1 MSKAARQRSAR
12 ERLAEERKKQALKQ
26 QRTRRVLVTL
36 SGLVIVALAVV
47 ITVYFVNKKD
57 SSTYA
62 GALAP
67 ATRQTDGAILASKGG
82 KAPKL
87 ELFEDFQCPICHE
100 FEKASGATIKRLAA
114 EGKVNVLY
122 YPFWLFKQQPD
133 PIRGNSQRA
142 ANAALCAPADKWIQY
157 HDEIYKNQ
165 PAEGSK
171 GFSNKDLIGWAKD
184 LGFDTP
190 QFEQCVNGGQKQSL
204 IDSMTN
210 YAENTR
216 KVTGTPTVFLNGQS
230 VDLNSTLLNAK
241 NLEKAILAA
250 QPVDVTPSGAAS
262 PPASP
267 SASPSATAT
276 PKK

>member
-12 ERLAEERKKQALKQ
+12 ERLAEERRKQAQKQ
-26 QRTRRVLVTL
+26 QRMRRLMVTL

-47 ITVYFVNKKD
+47 ITVYFVTKKD
-57 SSTYA
+57 PNAYT

-67 ATRQTDGAILASKGG
+67 TTRQSDGAILASKPGA

-100 FEKASGATIKRLAA
+100 FENSSGSTIKRLAA

-122 YPFWLFKQQPD
+122 YPFWLFKQQTE

-157 HDEIYKNQ
+157 HDAIYKHQ

-171 GFSNKDLIGWAKD
+171 GFSNKDLISWAKD

-204 IDSMTN
+204 VDSMTN
-210 YAENTR
+210 YAEQTR
-216 KVTGTPTVFLNGQS
+216 KVTGTPTVFLNGQTL
-230 VDLNSTLLNAK
+230 DLNSTLLNAK

-250 QPVDVTPSGAAS
+250 
-262 PPASP
+262 PPTEITT
-267 SASPSATAT
+267 SASPSAAASPSAT

>member
-12 ERLAEERKKQALKQ
+12 ERLAEERRRQAQKQ
-26 QRTRRVLVTL
+26 QRTRRLLISL
-36 SGLVIVALAVV
+36 SGLVVVALAVV

-57 SSTYA
+57 PNAYN

-67 ATRQTDGAILASKGG
+67 ASRQSDGALLAAKPGA

-100 FEKASGATIKRLAA
+100 FENSSGSTIKRLAA
-114 EGKVNVLY
+114 QGKVNVLY
-122 YPFWLFKQQPD
+122 YPFWLFKQQPE

-157 HDEIYKNQ
+157 HDVIYKHQ

-190 QFEQCVNGGQKQSL
+190 PFEQCVNGGQKQSL
-204 IDSMTN
+204 VDSMTN
-210 YAENTR
+210 YAEQTR

-230 VDLNSTLLNAK
+230 MDLNGTLLNAK

-250 QPVDVTPSGAAS
+250 PPAALTPSTAPSGAV
-262 PPASP
+262 
-267 SASPSATAT
+267 SPSAT

>member
-12 ERLAEERKKQALKQ
+12 ERLAEERRRQAQKQ
-26 QRTRRVLVTL
+26 QRTRRLLVTL

-57 SSTYA
+57 AGTYT

-67 ATRQTDGAILASKGG
+67 TTRQADGSILASQPGA

-87 ELFEDFQCPICHE
+87 EVFEDFQCPICHE
-100 FEKASGATIKRLAA
+100 FENASGATVKRLAA
-114 EGKVNVLY
+114 QGKVNVLY
-122 YPFWLFKQQPD
+122 YPFWLFKQQTE

-142 ANAALCAPADKWIQY
+142 ANAALCAPANKWIQY
-157 HDEIYKNQ
+157 HDTIYKHQ
-165 PAEGSK
+165 PEEGSN

-190 QFEQCVNGGQKQSL
+190 QFEQCVNGGQKQSQ

-210 YAENTR
+210 YAENNR

-230 VDLNSTLLNAK
+230 LDLNNTLLNAK
-241 NLEKAILAA
+241 NLEKAILSAA
-250 QPVDVTPSGAAS
+250 PAAITPSGAPSAS
-262 PPASP
+262 ASP
-267 SASPSATAT
+267 SASAE
-276 PKK
+276 K

>member
-12 ERLAEERKKQALKQ
+12 ERLAEERKRQAQKQ
-26 QRTRRVLVTL
+26 QRARRLMITL
-36 SGLVIVALAVV
+36 SGLVVVALAVV

-57 SSTYA
+57 PNAYT

-67 ATRQTDGAILASKGG
+67 TTRQADGAILAAKPGA

-100 FEKASGATIKRLAA
+100 FENSSGSTIKRLAA

-122 YPFWLFKQQPD
+122 YPFWLFKQQTD

-157 HDEIYKNQ
+157 HDAIYKHQ

-184 LGFDTP
+184 LGFATP
-190 QFEQCVNGGQKQSL
+190 QFQQCVNGNQKQSQ
-204 IDSMTN
+204 IDQMTN
-210 YAENTR
+210 YAEQTR
-216 KVTGTPTVFLNGQS
+216 KVTGTPTVFLDGQS

-250 QPVDVTPSGAAS
+250 APVDISPSAPAS
-262 PPASP
+262 TSPSAPASP
-267 SASPSATAT
+267 SAT

>member
-122 YPFWLFKQQPD
+122 YPFWLFKQQTE

-157 HDEIYKNQ
+157 HDAIYQHQ

-190 QFEQCVNGGQKQSL
+190 QFEQCVNGNQKQSQ
-204 IDSMTN
+204 IDAMTN
-210 YAENTR
+210 YAEQTR
-216 KVTGTPTVFLNGQS
+216 QVTGTPTVFLNGQS
-230 VDLNSTLLNAK
+230 LDLNSTLLNAK

-250 QPVDVTPSGAAS
+250 KPAAISTPSAS
-262 PPASP
+262 PSAPASP
-267 SASPSATAT
+267 SASASKS